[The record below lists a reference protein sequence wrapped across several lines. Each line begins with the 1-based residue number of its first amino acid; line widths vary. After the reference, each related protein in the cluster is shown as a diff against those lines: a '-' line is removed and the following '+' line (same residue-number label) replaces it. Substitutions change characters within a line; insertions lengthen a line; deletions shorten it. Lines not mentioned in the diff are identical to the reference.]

1 MRYLTVIFLYRILFF
16 GFVRVTQ
23 TYCVRVTKWGMMVFC
38 EDDEMTTDTSSDST
52 VLDTQ
57 ATPAPAKKAPGRPRK
72 GSDVLNPAER
82 QRAYQQRKQAAAQGV
97 AGLVLAANH
106 PLLDKAA
113 AEAAQAELANLPSRV
128 LLRALQDC
136 LDDLEGGKAGP
147 DLQDWRR
154 SMARRIFV
162 TLTQKYE
169 LNREDDKTVG
179 ED

>member
-1 MRYLTVIFLYRILFF
+1 
-16 GFVRVTQ
+16 
-23 TYCVRVTKWGMMVFC
+23 MMAFC

-57 ATPAPAKKAPGRPRK
+57 ARPAPAKKAPGRPRK

-82 QRAYQQRKQAAAQGV
+82 QQATSSASRCRRPGRGRISPRRQSPVARQSRCRGCTGRAG
-97 AGLVLAANH
+97 GS
-106 PLLDKAA
+106 
-113 AEAAQAELANLPSRV
+113 PSRV

-136 LDDLEGGKAGP
+136 FDDLEEGKAGP

>member
-1 MRYLTVIFLYRILFF
+1 M
-16 GFVRVTQ
+16 
-23 TYCVRVTKWGMMVFC
+23 
-38 EDDEMTTDTSSDST
+38 
-52 VLDTQ
+52 
-57 ATPAPAKKAPGRPRK
+57 
-72 GSDVLNPAER
+72 
-82 QRAYQQRKQAAAQGV
+82 
-97 AGLVLAANH
+97 
-106 PLLDKAA
+106 
-113 AEAAQAELANLPSRV
+113 NLPSRV

-136 LDDLEGGKAGP
+136 FDDLEEGKAGP